1 MAFNLVMI
9 RPLLLVQCTA
19 GTCLSTVATDLT
31 EVNICDTDDGT
42 CKCGTTTDNAATCAN
57 PNPKCLAADGS
68 TVPDA
73 EDTAGTT
80 CKVI

>member
-1 MAFNLVMI
+1 MI
-9 RPLLLVQCTA
+9 RPLLLVQCIA
-19 GTCLSTVATDLT
+19 GSCLSTVASDLT

>member
-1 MAFNLVMI
+1 MYLKCEAKSC
-9 RPLLLVQCTA
+9 RT
-19 GTCLSTVATDLT
+19 SVATDLS

-42 CKCGTTTDNAATCAN
+42 CKCGTTTENAAICAN
-57 PNPKCLAADGS
+57 PHPKCFAADGS